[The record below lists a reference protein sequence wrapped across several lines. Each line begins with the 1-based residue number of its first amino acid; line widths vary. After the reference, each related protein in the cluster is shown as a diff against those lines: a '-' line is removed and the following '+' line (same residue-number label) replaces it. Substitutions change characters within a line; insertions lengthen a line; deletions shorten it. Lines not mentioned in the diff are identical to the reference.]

1 MRRSTPKPERGRRA
15 LPLALGVAAL
25 LVLAA
30 VPVADA
36 YRFAGDRWPNKTIS
50 VANRAPLYEPAVRA
64 AIRAWNS
71 ARVGVRFV
79 RAPAGRARVVFK
91 YSPGGGGPS
100 GCEGIAG
107 GTGGGYPSPFIQPM
121 DVRVIKRCRLP
132 RLRRLTA
139 AHELGHVLGLG
150 HEDRRCALM
159 NSVGSIATQL
169 PSRCA
174 PGGPASRRLV
184 LPDDVA
190 GARAL
195 YRRKPKPVDGS
206 VALFNPG
213 NGTSIP
219 FDTGSVDFAASFV
232 NRGLDYRWDFGD
244 AASGANSARGL
255 EARHTF
261 SGPGTYTVTL
271 TVFDGGAQI
280 ARSRQTLTL
289 F

>member
-1 MRRSTPKPERGRRA
+1 
-15 LPLALGVAAL
+15 VI
-25 LVLAA
+25 AA
-30 VPVADA
+30 VPVTDA

-50 VANRAPLYEPAVRA
+50 VANHAPLYEPAVRA

-79 RAPAGRARVVFK
+79 RAPASRARVVFR
-91 YSPGGGGPS
+91 YRAGGSGPS

-107 GTGGGYPSPFIQPM
+107 GTLVGYPTPYIRTQ
-121 DVRVIKRCRLP
+121 VGVIKRCRLP
-132 RLRRLTA
+132 KLRKLTA

-174 PGGPASRRLV
+174 PGGPASRRLL
-184 LPDDVA
+184 LPDDIA

-195 YRRKPKPVDGS
+195 YRRKPKPVPGS
-206 VALFNPG
+206 VALFDPG

-219 FDTGSVDFAASFV
+219 FDTGSVDFGASLV

-244 AASGANSARGL
+244 AASGANTARGL

-280 ARSRQTLTL
+280 ARSQQSLTL